1 MNNDLIRLL
10 PDSVANQI
18 AAGEVIQRPASVIK
32 ELVENAI
39 DAGATSITINVK
51 DAGRTLIQ
59 VVDNGCGMSP
69 TDARMAFERHATS
82 KISNAS
88 DLYSLCT
95 MGFRGEALPS
105 IAAVAQID
113 MRTMREGDTVG
124 TRLLIS
130 ESKFEGQE
138 PVSCVPGTNI
148 SVKNIFFHMPA
159 RRKFLKKDS
168 VELGHILREFERL
181 ALVNTDVDFTLIHND
196 VTMHQFMRGSLK
208 QRIGALFGKNME
220 SQIAAIST
228 DTSIVKLSGFIGMPR
243 FAKKRGYSQFF
254 FVNGRNMRH
263 PVFHRAVM
271 QCYEQLVQPESQPSY
286 FINFEVEPSSIDVN
300 IHPQKHEIKFEH
312 EQAIVQ
318 ILVAAVR
325 ETLGKTQAAGALDFD
340 AEMAPDIP
348 LFSPEDNIPV
358 PSDNAEADYNPF
370 RPSSDNEQHMYVAR
384 APKAAPVRD
393 WDALYDNFT
402 RERKGAIEQQPDAT
416 FEVDDTAEDVLF
428 VPENAVVQQPV
439 SRCFQLQGGYVVSP
453 SHSGI
458 MVVSQHRAHVRILY
472 DRYMAQLAEGPVPS
486 QQLIFSEDFEL
497 APAASAILESAAPTL
512 ALAGFSV
519 SKAGDNRW
527 SLDSV
532 PASMAA
538 GKAMEA
544 LYSLLEEVAAD
555 VLVDRAAFRSPV
567 ALAMARSAAINS
579 AQTLTAA
586 EMDSIIADLFR
597 CAEPSFTP
605 DGLVVMTVISF
616 DDLAARLQ

>member
-18 AAGEVIQRPASVIK
+18 AAGEVIQRPSSVIK
-32 ELVENAI
+32 ELVENAV
-39 DAGATSITINVK
+39 DAGATAITINIK

-82 KISNAS
+82 KISKAD
-88 DLYSLCT
+88 DLYRLHT

-138 PVSCVPGTNI
+138 PVSCVPGTNL
-148 SVKNIFFHMPA
+148 SVKNIFFHQPA

-196 VTMHQFMRGSLK
+196 VTLHQFMRGSFK
-208 QRIGALFGKNME
+208 QRIGALFGKNIE
-220 SQIAAIST
+220 SQIAGIST
-228 DTSIVKLSGFIGMPR
+228 ETSIVKLSGFVGMPR
-243 FAKKRGYSQFF
+243 FAKKRGYNQFF

-263 PVFHRAVM
+263 PLFHRAVI
-271 QCYEQLVQPESQPSY
+271 QCYEQLVQPDSQPSY
-286 FINFEVEPSSIDVN
+286 FINFEVEPSTIDVN

-312 EQAIVQ
+312 EQAISQ
-318 ILVAAVR
+318 ILVAAIR
-325 ETLGKTQAAGALDFD
+325 ETLGKTQAAGALDFEAD
-340 AEMAPDIP
+340 VAPDIP
-348 LFSPEDNIPV
+348 LFNPEADMPV
-358 PSDNAEADYNPF
+358 PGDDAESDFNPF
-370 RPSSDNEQHMYVAR
+370 RASSDNEMHAHTRQAR
-384 APKAAPVRD
+384 APKAAPVCD
-393 WDALYDNFT
+393 WDALYANFS
-402 RERKGAIEQQPDAT
+402 RERSGAFEEQVPSGDEAADA
-416 FEVDDTAEDVLF
+416 LF
-428 VPENAVVQQPV
+428 VADTPPAQQTAAA
-439 SRCFQLQGGYVVSP
+439 CFQLQGGYIVSP

-458 MVVSQHRAHVRILY
+458 MVVSQHRAHVRIMY
-472 DRYMAQLAEGPVPS
+472 DRYMAQLADGPVPS
-486 QQLIFSEDFEL
+486 QQLIFSENFEL
-497 APAASAILESAAPTL
+497 APSVSAILESASATI
-512 ALAGFSV
+512 ASAGFSV
-519 SKAGDNRW
+519 SRAGDNKW

-532 PASMAA
+532 PASLSS

-544 LYSLLEEVAAD
+544 LYAILEDVEAD
-555 VLVDRAAFRSPV
+555 VLVDASAFRSPV
-567 ALAMARSAAINS
+567 ALAMARSAAIS
-579 AQTLTAA
+579 ASQVLTPA
-586 EMDSIIADLFR
+586 EMESIIADLFR

-605 DGLVVMTVISF
+605 DGLAIMTVISH
-616 DDLAARLQ
+616 DDLAARMQ